1 MEANKLTFPQ
11 LLQYTQNDVCID
23 ERVRVMKALAFD
35 YWDYLEEID
44 DHVDQSAFIDTLL
57 IEHFLNTSSV
67 PKSLR
72 QLLYGYIDK
81 SYRPIRIKVVSN
93 KDGVV
98 YLPKIGYYLLEKE
111 GIQTYYYF
119 CTDDKVQI
127 FDIEGNEIKYTFES
141 ISYVKELEVL
151 EYIHPLL
158 YHNYIAIDE
167 PIVLHNSAEVKTV
180 GNKYNNVLES
190 QIQRLEEHG
199 SEHYENLLLT
209 RRRVFISNKSTLKP
223 SNDCSMLLLHTTSF
237 DNDEKY
243 PKIYRR
249 A

>member
-11 LLQYTQNDVCID
+11 LLQYTQSDVCID

-44 DHVDQSAFIDTLL
+44 DHIDQSAFIDTLL

-81 SYRPIRIKVVSN
+81 PYRPVRIKVVSN
-93 KDGVV
+93 KEGIV
-98 YLPKIGYYLLEKE
+98 YLPKIGYYLLEKK

-119 CTDDKVQI
+119 CAGDEAQL
-127 FDIEGNEIKYTFES
+127 FDVEGNEISYTFEP
-141 ISYVKELEVL
+141 ICYVKELEIL
-151 EYIHPLL
+151 KYIHPLL

-167 PIVLHNSAEVKTV
+167 PIVLHNFAEVKSER
-180 GNKYNNVLES
+180 NKYDAALMS
-190 QIQRLEEHG
+190 LIQNLNEH
-199 SEHYENLLLT
+199 STEHYENLLLT
-209 RRRVFISNKSTLKP
+209 RRRVFISKKPTLKP
-223 SNDCSMLLLHTTSF
+223 SIDCAMLLLHSSSF